1 RNNHNITERDLQCGD
16 TILIVDPTLP
26 RNTWPR
32 GIVVRTYPGP
42 DGRTRNIEARTS
54 HGTFKR
60 PCSKAILLVP
70 GDNPHVSQGASE
82 TADTGHH
89 VLRARTSL
97 HSGGLSNGLPTTTT
111 PLHIESQSDDE
122 TIDDAIEGFDGN
134 LDFDPERVKEE

>member
-1 RNNHNITERDLQCGD
+1 MGVREYLPTLVPRRNNHNITERDLQCGD

-82 TADTGHH
+82 TADTGHR

-97 HSGGLSNGLPTTTT
+97 HSGGLSDGLPTTTT
-111 PLHIESQSDDE
+111 PLHIESQSD
-122 TIDDAIEGFDGN
+122 
-134 LDFDPERVKEE
+134 